1 MSIFKIALLCLP
13 LLAIVCSAAPVQ
25 APESQTVIK
34 AIDTEWPM
42 TPEYV
47 IRDDIQAYYE
57 NTVDEVL
64 SVRSE
69 DILNWLATTV
79 NSHSTEQT
87 LRPQAKLMGLDD
99 VHDACLT
106 MMPGFVAKHIN
117 QINTRL
123 YAAVEPSVNE
133 FLPQLWPDY
142 AQTNQ
147 MTDLD
152 AKTIH
157 PEIASSLYSLNQAI
171 GSRLMEITTEYNLSE
186 KIVDDMN
193 LCNAHSQTET
203 ASTDL
208 WMYVAKLMAFP
219 RLFRDQLPNPRLAE
233 ESRLASSFSDTNNG
247 SFIDIHLKSVYSS
260 LWFEFDNRMN
270 DLFSTIQ
277 RDLVDGAIEA

>member
-1 MSIFKIALLCLP
+1 MSILSVAFLCLF
-13 LLAIVCSAAPVQ
+13 LFTLVLSAPVQ
-25 APESQTVIK
+25 SPESQNVIK
-34 AIDTEWPM
+34 AMDNEWPM

-47 IRDDIQAYYE
+47 IRDDVQAYYE

-79 NSHSTEQT
+79 NSRAIEKT
-87 LRPQAKLMGLDD
+87 LRPQAQLLGLTD
-99 VHDACLT
+99 VHDSCLT

-147 MTDLD
+147 MTKSD
-152 AKTIH
+152 AKTIR
-157 PEIASSLYSLNQAI
+157 PEISSSLYSLNQAI
-171 GSRLMEITTEYNLSE
+171 GSRLMDITTEYNLSE
-186 KIVDDMN
+186 KIVQDMN
-193 LCNAHSQTET
+193 VCNAHSQTEA

-208 WMYVAKLMAFP
+208 WMYVSKLMAFP
-219 RLFRDQLPNPRLAE
+219 RLFRDQIPNPRLSG
-233 ESRLASSFSDTNNG
+233 ESRLGSSFDDTENG